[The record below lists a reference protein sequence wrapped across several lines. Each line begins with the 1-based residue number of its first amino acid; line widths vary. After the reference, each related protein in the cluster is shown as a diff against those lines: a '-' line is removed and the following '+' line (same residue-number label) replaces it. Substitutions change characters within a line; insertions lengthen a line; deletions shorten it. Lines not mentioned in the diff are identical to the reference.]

1 MSLLESTIVGRGN
14 GSYTLNLSYRWMELV
29 GDEEKALDGKYGEAL
44 AITYRILVAI
54 GEATGAKKLV
64 PVKWAHISGVNYNTI
79 GDGGMR
85 FLEKFSTTAKF
96 AVKTT
101 INPMGYDRSKPEDIP
116 HSFQER
122 QENIASSYGRMGA
135 TPSFTC
141 TPYEVFDLPEK
152 GTVVSVAES
161 NAAVF
166 SNSLLGLMTNKES
179 ALSALASSVTG
190 KTPLSDLRLEEAR
203 SPKIAIETDFDFRT
217 ELDYG
222 LLGYFAGK
230 SVNHSCVALSSI
242 NKLDTMQAKALCA
255 AIGTSGSCGMFT
267 FGGKAKEKISF
278 GKKESQSVM
287 DELSTA
293 NDGDIITLGSPQ
305 LGINELNL
313 LAQLTETKKF
323 TRRCIVFCS
332 RAIYNN
338 AVKIGL
344 AGKIE
349 KSGVDFRCDSCI
361 CLTPYVT
368 KDKYD
373 SVITNSV
380 KGAYYLTKSNKVKVA
395 LKDIKT
401 IAEEYTQ

>member
-1 MSLLESTIVGRGN
+1 
-14 GSYTLNLSYRWMELV
+14 MELAR
-29 GDEEKALDGKYGEAL
+29 DEEKALDGKYGDAL
-44 AITYRILVAI
+44 ATAYRILAAI

-85 FLEKFSTTAKF
+85 FLEKFSATAKF
-96 AVKTT
+96 AIKTT

-116 HSFQER
+116 HSFQQR
-122 QENIASSYGRMGA
+122 QENIASSYERMGC

-152 GTVVSVAES
+152 GTAVSFAES

-179 ALSALASSVTG
+179 ALSALASAVTG

-222 LLGYFAGK
+222 ILGYFAGK
-230 SVNHSCVALSSI
+230 AVEDSCVALSNI

-278 GKKESQSVM
+278 GKKEAQSVM

-293 NDGDIITLGSPQ
+293 NGGDIITLGSPQ
-305 LGINELNL
+305 LGINELKL
-313 LAQLTETKKF
+313 LAKLTETKKF
-323 TRRCIVFCS
+323 TRRCIIFCS
-332 RAIYNN
+332 RTIYNN
-338 AVKIGL
+338 AAKIGL
-344 AGKIE
+344 PGKIE
-349 KSGVDFRCDSCI
+349 KSGADFRCDSCT

-373 SVITNSV
+373 AVITNSV
-380 KGAYYLTKSNKVKVA
+380 KAAYYLSKSNKVKVA
-395 LKDIKT
+395 LSDIKT

>member
-1 MSLLESTIVGRGN
+1 
-14 GSYTLNLSYRWMELV
+14 MELA
-29 GDEEKALDGKYGEAL
+29 GDEEKALEGNSGEAL
-44 AITYRILVAI
+44 ATAYRILVAI

-85 FLEKFSTTAKF
+85 FLEKFSASAKF
-96 AVKTT
+96 AIKTT
-101 INPMGYDRSKPEDIP
+101 INPMGYDRCKPEDIP
-116 HSFQER
+116 QSFQER
-122 QENIASSYGRMGA
+122 QENIASSYERMGA
-135 TPSFTC
+135 KPSFTC
-141 TPYEVFDLPEK
+141 TPYEVFELPQK
-152 GTVVSVAES
+152 GTVVSFAES

-166 SNSLLGLMTNKES
+166 SNSLLGLKTNKES

-203 SPKIAIETDFDFRT
+203 SPKISIDTDFDFRT

-230 SVNHSCVALSSI
+230 SVKDSCVALNSI
-242 NKLDTMQAKALCA
+242 SKLDTIQAKALCA

-267 FGGKAKEKISF
+267 FGGKSKEKILF
-278 GKKESQSVM
+278 GKKEAQSVM

-293 NDGDIITLGSPQ
+293 DDADIITLGSPQ
-305 LGINELNL
+305 LGINELGL
-313 LAQLTETKKF
+313 LAKLTECTKF
-323 TRRCIVFCS
+323 TKRCIVFCS
-332 RAIYNN
+332 RAIYND
-338 AVKIGL
+338 AIKIGL
-344 AGKIE
+344 ASKIE
-349 KSGVDFRCDSCI
+349 KSGADFRCDSCT

-373 SVITNSV
+373 AVITNSV
-380 KGAYYLTKSNKVKVA
+380 KAAYYLSKFNKVKVA

-401 IAEEYTQ
+401 IAEEYTR

>member
-1 MSLLESTIVGRGN
+1 
-14 GSYTLNLSYRWMELV
+14 MELAR
-29 GDEEKALDGKYGEAL
+29 DEEKALEGNSGEAL
-44 AITYRILVAI
+44 ATAYRILVAI
-54 GEATGAKKLV
+54 GEATGAKKLA

-85 FLEKFSTTAKF
+85 FLEKFSASVKF
-96 AVKTT
+96 AIKTT
-101 INPMGYDRSKPEDIP
+101 INPMGYDRCKPEDIP
-116 HSFQER
+116 QSFQER
-122 QENIASSYGRMGA
+122 QENIASSYERMGA
-135 TPSFTC
+135 KPSFTC
-141 TPYEVFDLPEK
+141 TPYEVFELPQK
-152 GTVVSVAES
+152 GTVVSFAES

-166 SNSLLGLMTNKES
+166 SNSLLGLRTNKES

-203 SPKIAIETDFDFRT
+203 NPKTAIESDFDFRT

-230 SVNHSCVALSSI
+230 AVKDSCVALNNI
-242 NKLDTMQAKALCA
+242 NKLDTIQAKALCA
-255 AIGTSGSCGMFT
+255 AMGTSGSCGMFT

-278 GKKESQSVM
+278 GKKEAQAVM

-293 NDGDIITLGSPQ
+293 DDADIITLGSPQ
-305 LGINELNL
+305 LGINELKL
-313 LAQLTETKKF
+313 LAKLTETKKF

-332 RAIYNN
+332 RTIYNS
-338 AVKIGL
+338 ALKIGL

-349 KSGVDFRCDSCI
+349 KSGADFRCDSCT

-368 KDKYD
+368 KDRYD
-373 SVITNSV
+373 AVITNSV
-380 KGAYYLTKSNKVKVA
+380 KGAYYLSKSNKVKVA

>member
-1 MSLLESTIVGRGN
+1 
-14 GSYTLNLSYRWMELV
+14 MELAR
-29 GDEEKALDGKYGEAL
+29 DEEKALDGNCGEAI
-44 AITYRILVAI
+44 ATAYRILVAI

-64 PVKWAHISGVNYNTI
+64 PAKWAHISGVNYNTI
-79 GDGGMR
+79 GDGGMQ
-85 FLEKFSTTAKF
+85 FLQRFSTSAKF

-101 INPMGYDRSKPEDIP
+101 INPMGYDRSRPEGIP

-122 QENIASSYGRMGA
+122 QENIASSYERMGA

-141 TPYEVFDLPEK
+141 TPYEVFDLPQR
-152 GTVVSVAES
+152 GTVVSFAES

-166 SNSLLGLMTNKES
+166 SNSLLGLKTNKES

-190 KTPLSDLRLEEAR
+190 KTSLSDLRLEEAR
-203 SPKIAIETDFDFRT
+203 NPKIAVESDFDFRT

-222 LLGYFAGK
+222 LLGYFAGNA
-230 SVNHSCVALSSI
+230 VRDNSCVALNSI
-242 NKLDTMQAKALCA
+242 NKPDIIEAKALCA

-267 FGGKAKEKISF
+267 LEGKTKEKISF
-278 GKKESQSVM
+278 GKKEAQAVM

-293 NDGDIITLGSPQ
+293 NNADIITLGSPQ
-305 LGINELNL
+305 LGINELKL
-313 LAQLTETKKF
+313 LAKLTETKKF
-323 TRRCIVFCS
+323 TKRCIVFCS
-332 RAIYNN
+332 RTIYDY
-338 AVKIGL
+338 AVKVGL

-349 KSGVDFRCDSCI
+349 KSGVDFRCDSCT

-368 KDKYD
+368 KDRYD
-373 SVITNSV
+373 AVITNSV
-380 KGAYYLTKSNKVKVA
+380 KGAYYLSKFNKVKVA

>member
-1 MSLLESTIVGRGN
+1 
-14 GSYTLNLSYRWMELV
+14 MELAR
-29 GDEEKALDGKYGEAL
+29 DEEKALEGNSGEAL
-44 AITYRILVAI
+44 ATAYRILVAI

-85 FLEKFSTTAKF
+85 FLEKFSASAKF
-96 AVKTT
+96 AIKTT
-101 INPMGYDRSKPEDIP
+101 INPMGYDRRKPEDIP
-116 HSFQER
+116 QSFQER
-122 QENIASSYGRMGA
+122 QENISSSYGRMGA
-135 TPSFTC
+135 KPSFTC
-141 TPYEVFDLPEK
+141 TPYEVFELPQK
-152 GTVVSVAES
+152 GTVVSFAES

-166 SNSLLGLMTNKES
+166 SNSLLGLRTNKES

-203 SPKIAIETDFDFRT
+203 NPKTAIESDFDFRT

-230 SVNHSCVALSSI
+230 AVKDSCVALNNI
-242 NKLDTMQAKALCA
+242 NKLDTIQAKALCA
-255 AIGTSGSCGMFT
+255 AMGTSGSCGMFT
-267 FGGKAKEKISF
+267 LGGKAKEKISF
-278 GKKESQSVM
+278 GKKEAQAVM

-293 NDGDIITLGSPQ
+293 DDADIITLGSPQ
-305 LGINELNL
+305 LGINELKL
-313 LAQLTETKKF
+313 LAKLTETKKF

-332 RAIYNN
+332 RTIYNS
-338 AVKIGL
+338 ALKIGL

-349 KSGVDFRCDSCI
+349 KSGADFRCDSCT

-368 KDKYD
+368 KDRYD
-373 SVITNSV
+373 AVITNSV
-380 KGAYYLTKSNKVKVA
+380 KGAYYLSKSNKVKVA
-395 LKDIKT
+395 LKGIKT

>member
-1 MSLLESTIVGRGN
+1 
-14 GSYTLNLSYRWMELV
+14 MELARH
-29 GDEEKALDGKYGEAL
+29 EEKALESNSGEAL
-44 AITYRILVAI
+44 ATAYRILVAI

-85 FLEKFSTTAKF
+85 FLEKFSTSAKF
-96 AVKTT
+96 AIKTT
-101 INPMGYDRSKPEDIP
+101 INPMGYDRCKPEDIP
-116 HSFQER
+116 PSFQKR
-122 QENIASSYGRMGA
+122 QENIASSYERMGA
-135 TPSFTC
+135 KPSFTC
-141 TPYEVFDLPEK
+141 TPYEVFELPQK
-152 GTVVSVAES
+152 GTVVSFAES

-166 SNSLLGLMTNKES
+166 SNSLLGLKTNKES
-179 ALSALASSVTG
+179 ALSALASAVTG
-190 KTPLSDLRLEEAR
+190 KTPLSDLRLEETR
-203 SPKIAIETDFDFRT
+203 NPKTAIESDFDCRT

-230 SVNHSCVALSSI
+230 EVKDSCVALNNI
-242 NKLDTMQAKALCA
+242 NKVDTIQAKALCA
-255 AIGTSGSCGMFT
+255 AMGTSGSCGMFT

-278 GKKESQSVM
+278 GKKEAQAVM

-293 NDGDIITLGSPQ
+293 DDADIITLGSPQ
-305 LGINELNL
+305 LGINEMKL
-313 LAQLTETKKF
+313 LAKLTETKKF

-332 RAIYNN
+332 RTIYNS
-338 AVKIGL
+338 ALKIGL

-349 KSGVDFRCDSCI
+349 KSGADFRCDSCT

-368 KDKYD
+368 KDRYD
-373 SVITNSV
+373 AVITNSV
-380 KGAYYLTKSNKVKVA
+380 KGAYYLSKSNKVKVA

>member
-1 MSLLESTIVGRGN
+1 
-14 GSYTLNLSYRWMELV
+14 MELAR
-29 GDEEKALDGKYGEAL
+29 DEEKALDGNCGEAI
-44 AITYRILVAI
+44 ATAYRILVAI

-64 PVKWAHISGVNYNTI
+64 PAKWAHISGVNYNTI
-79 GDGGMR
+79 GDGGMQ
-85 FLEKFSTTAKF
+85 FLQRFSTSAKF

-101 INPMGYDRSKPEDIP
+101 INPMGYDRSRPEGIP

-122 QENIASSYGRMGA
+122 QENIASSYERMGA

-141 TPYEVFDLPEK
+141 TPYEVFDLPQR
-152 GTVVSVAES
+152 GTVVSFAES

-166 SNSLLGLMTNKES
+166 SNSLLGLKTNKES

-203 SPKIAIETDFDFRT
+203 NPKIAVESDFDFRT

-222 LLGYFAGK
+222 LLGYFAGNA
-230 SVNHSCVALSSI
+230 VRDNSCVALNSI
-242 NKLDTMQAKALCA
+242 NKPDIIEAKALCA

-267 FGGKAKEKISF
+267 LEGKAKEKISF
-278 GKKESQSVM
+278 GKKEAQAVM

-293 NDGDIITLGSPQ
+293 NNADIITLGSPQ
-305 LGINELNL
+305 LGINELKL
-313 LAQLTETKKF
+313 LAKLTETKKF
-323 TRRCIVFCS
+323 TKRCIVFCS
-332 RAIYNN
+332 RTIYDY
-338 AVKIGL
+338 AVKVGL

-349 KSGVDFRCDSCI
+349 KSGVDFRCDSCT
-361 CLTPYVT
+361 CFTPYVT
-368 KDKYD
+368 KDRYD
-373 SVITNSV
+373 AVITNSV
-380 KGAYYLTKSNKVKVA
+380 KAAYYLSKFNKVKVA

>member
-1 MSLLESTIVGRGN
+1 
-14 GSYTLNLSYRWMELV
+14 MELAR
-29 GDEEKALDGKYGEAL
+29 DEEKALEGNSGEAL
-44 AITYRILVAI
+44 ATAYRILVAI
-54 GEATGAKKLV
+54 GEATGAKKLA

-85 FLEKFSTTAKF
+85 FLEKFSTSAKF
-96 AVKTT
+96 AIKTT
-101 INPMGYDRSKPEDIP
+101 INPMGYDRCKPEDIP
-116 HSFQER
+116 QSFQER
-122 QENIASSYGRMGA
+122 QENIASSYERMGA
-135 TPSFTC
+135 KPSFTC
-141 TPYEVFDLPEK
+141 TPYEVFELPQK
-152 GTVVSVAES
+152 GTVVSFAES

-166 SNSLLGLMTNKES
+166 SNSLLGLRTNKES

-203 SPKIAIETDFDFRT
+203 NPKTAIESDFDFST

-230 SVNHSCVALSSI
+230 AVKDSCVALNNI
-242 NKLDTMQAKALCA
+242 NKLDTIQAKALCA
-255 AIGTSGSCGMFT
+255 AMGTSGSCGMFT
-267 FGGKAKEKISF
+267 LGGKAKEKISF
-278 GKKESQSVM
+278 GKKEAQAVM

-293 NDGDIITLGSPQ
+293 DDADIITLGSPQ
-305 LGINELNL
+305 LGINELKL
-313 LAQLTETKKF
+313 LAKLTETKKF

-332 RAIYNN
+332 RTIYNS
-338 AVKIGL
+338 ALKIGL

-349 KSGVDFRCDSCI
+349 KSGADFRCDSCT

-368 KDKYD
+368 KDRYD
-373 SVITNSV
+373 AVITNSV
-380 KGAYYLTKSNKVKVA
+380 KGAYYLSKSNKVKVA

>member
-1 MSLLESTIVGRGN
+1 
-14 GSYTLNLSYRWMELV
+14 MELAR
-29 GDEEKALDGKYGEAL
+29 DEEKALEGNSGEAL
-44 AITYRILVAI
+44 ATAYRILVAI

-64 PVKWAHISGVNYNTI
+64 LVKWAHISGVNYNTI

-85 FLEKFSTTAKF
+85 FLEKFSASAKF
-96 AVKTT
+96 AIKTT
-101 INPMGYDRSKPEDIP
+101 INPMGYDRCKPEDIP
-116 HSFQER
+116 QSFQER
-122 QENIASSYGRMGA
+122 QENIASSYERMGA
-135 TPSFTC
+135 KPSFTC
-141 TPYEVFDLPEK
+141 TPYEVFELPQK
-152 GTVVSVAES
+152 GTVVSFAES

-166 SNSLLGLMTNKES
+166 SNSLLGLRTNKES

-203 SPKIAIETDFDFRT
+203 NPKTAIESDFDFRT

-230 SVNHSCVALSSI
+230 AVKDSCVALNNI
-242 NKLDTMQAKALCA
+242 NKLDTIQAKALCA
-255 AIGTSGSCGMFT
+255 AMGTSGSCGMFT
-267 FGGKAKEKISF
+267 LGGKAKEKISF
-278 GKKESQSVM
+278 GKKEAQAVM

-293 NDGDIITLGSPQ
+293 DDADIITLGSPQ
-305 LGINELNL
+305 LGINELKL
-313 LAQLTETKKF
+313 LAKLTETKKF

-332 RAIYNN
+332 RTIYNS
-338 AVKIGL
+338 ALKIGL

-349 KSGVDFRCDSCI
+349 KSGADFRCDSCT

-368 KDKYD
+368 KDRYD
-373 SVITNSV
+373 AVITNSV
-380 KGAYYLTKSNKVKVA
+380 KGAYYLSKSNKVKVA